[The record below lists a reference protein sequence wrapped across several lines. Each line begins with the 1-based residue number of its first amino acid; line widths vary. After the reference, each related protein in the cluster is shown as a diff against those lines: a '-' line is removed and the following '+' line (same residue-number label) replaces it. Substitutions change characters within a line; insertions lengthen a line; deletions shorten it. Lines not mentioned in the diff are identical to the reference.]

1 MRKLHVFPAVKH
13 VLLSTINHFGFA
25 FHISWPWM
33 LALLPL
39 NVAVNLYMV
48 SVTLAGAP
56 AYDPYLISLS
66 LMLLVASTVAFSSIA
81 VSWHR
86 YILVD
91 EIPHGWKRLRVDGIV
106 WRYVGNTLLII
117 LIMFG
122 IGFVGGFLLAIIAGI
137 LTATLSQNFGFL
149 VVVPIAAAGVAFG
162 ITSTFRLMTKLPAV
176 ALGRRDYTLGYA
188 WRDTAGNFWPILG
201 YALLIFIVLAV
212 IGGLVSA
219 LAIPLS
225 ELGFAGISVS
235 LLFQLAVNWFGTI
248 VGVTMLTSL
257 YGIFYEGRAV

>member
-13 VLLSTINHFGFA
+13 VLLSSINHFGFA

-39 NVAVNLYMV
+39 NIAVNLYMV

-106 WRYVGNTLLII
+106 WRYVGNTLLIF
-117 LIMFG
+117 LIMSG
-122 IGFVGGFLLAIIAGI
+122 ISAVAGLFVAIIAMVFGGLSGGRYGI
-137 LTATLSQNFGFL
+137 GLLGP
-149 VVVPIAAAGVAFG
+149 VIVAAVFFG